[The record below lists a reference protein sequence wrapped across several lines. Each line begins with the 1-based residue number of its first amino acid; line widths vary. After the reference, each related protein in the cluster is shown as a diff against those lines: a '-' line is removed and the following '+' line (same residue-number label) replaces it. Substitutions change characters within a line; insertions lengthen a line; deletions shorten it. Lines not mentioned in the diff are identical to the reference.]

1 MNLRDRYRPIAFASN
16 ILVTSSFVVLVILL
30 LAERNLGLVNVALGS
45 AIILIANVLFIASAM
60 AVPSLLGDGSVRF
73 PLNFTLPLVFCGWGI
88 VASFLAWR
96 LGNPLEPTLP
106 AFRKFSEIFGP
117 LQIAAFPLAQIVA
130 LSLAICFT
138 RETGS
143 GRVESP

>member
-16 ILVTSSFVVLVILL
+16 ILVTSSFIVLVILL
-30 LAERNLGLVNVALGS
+30 LGERSLGLVNVALGS
-45 AIILIANVLFIASAM
+45 AIILIANLLFIASAM
-60 AVPSLLGDGSVRF
+60 VVPSLLGTSGVRF

-106 AFRKFSEIFGP
+106 AFRKLSELFGP
-117 LQIAAFPLAQIVA
+117 AQALAFPVAQVAA
-130 LSLAICFT
+130 LSLAIFFT
-138 RETGS
+138 RES
-143 GRVESP
+143 KPGRVESP